1 MASFI
6 PDVSFIDNSEQRTPL
21 ILVLDCSGSM
31 QGQPI
36 AQLNQGLKLLEEE
49 LKQDVIAAKRVRLL
63 VIKYGGYDECELYG
77 DWCDAMDFI
86 APELEASGLTPTGQA
101 VSLALGEI
109 EAEKQRLKAAGVP
122 YTRPWL
128 FLMSDGEPT
137 DNWQA
142 AAQACRDA
150 QAANKVA
157 VFPISVGHDATES
170 MGQFS
175 RSGINGVKQLKGLQ
189 FRELFLW
196 LSASMQVV
204 SQSTPGGKAQLPP
217 TDSWSEISV

>member
-128 FLMSDGEPT
+128 FLIAHRQLAGGS
-137 DNWQA
+137 A
-142 AAQACRDA
+142 
-150 QAANKVA
+150 
-157 VFPISVGHDATES
+157 
-170 MGQFS
+170 
-175 RSGINGVKQLKGLQ
+175 GV
-189 FRELFLW
+189 
-196 LSASMQVV
+196 
-204 SQSTPGGKAQLPP
+204 P
-217 TDSWSEISV
+217 

>member
-77 DWCDAMDFI
+77 DWSDAMDFI
-86 APELEASGLTPTGQA
+86 APELGASGLT
-101 VSLALGEI
+101 
-109 EAEKQRLKAAGVP
+109 
-122 YTRPWL
+122 
-128 FLMSDGEPT
+128 
-137 DNWQA
+137 
-142 AAQACRDA
+142 
-150 QAANKVA
+150 
-157 VFPISVGHDATES
+157 
-170 MGQFS
+170 
-175 RSGINGVKQLKGLQ
+175 
-189 FRELFLW
+189 
-196 LSASMQVV
+196 
-204 SQSTPGGKAQLPP
+204 
-217 TDSWSEISV
+217 